1 VSGPIRRGD
10 LYWVDWGA
18 GRGSEQLGVRPALV
32 VQNDVG
38 NQHSPTTIVAAV
50 TAQAR
55 TTYPFQVAVTAEES
69 GLPRDSVVLLNQ
81 LQTVDQGRL
90 RDRAGR
96 LNAARM
102 AQVDRALRVSLGL
115 R

>member
-1 VSGPIRRGD
+1 VREPIHRGE
-10 LYWVDWGA
+10 LYWVDWGP

-50 TAQAR
+50 TTRTR
-55 TTYPFQVAVTAEES
+55 TTYPFQVSVTAEES

-96 LNAARM
+96 LGAARM
-102 AQVDRALRVSLGL
+102 AQVDQALHVSLGL